1 MTNITASKTAT
12 NPQFPAYQAW
22 NIYRNG
28 KLIGS
33 IAVLKTLTAKQAI
46 EEYFK

>member
-12 NPQFPAYQAW
+12 NPQFPQYQAW

-33 IAVLKTLTAKQAI
+33 IAVSVHATAEQAI
-46 EEYFK
+46 KEYFS